1 MIEFSR
7 RDVLK
12 GPAAIAALVVTRT
25 EAQTAEPHPIVEF
38 VAKLKTETLR
48 AAAKPLNEHTTVV
61 DACVHADK
69 ILESEKDALKTILS
83 YVGELYNG
91 SRFSLTL
98 RAKLGVLFAGM
109 WVVKKVSPE
118 KDIPANMGEL
128 LSKAGA
134 HIESGKHIDCNPEK
148 LVVWEKTKNTLQS
161 QTAGILV
168 EIASLI
174 AKDTESK
181 DENVRMKARAAA
193 DAAMKLLEKAK

>member
-7 RDVLK
+7 RRVMK
-12 GPAAIAALVVTRT
+12 GAAITAAAAVVGN
-25 EAQTAEPHPIVEF
+25 EARAAEPHPIVEF

-48 AAAKPLNEHTTVV
+48 TIAKPLNEHTTVV

-69 ILESEKDALKTILS
+69 ILDSEKDALKTVLS

-98 RAKLGVLFAGM
+98 RGKLGVLFAGM

-128 LSKAGA
+128 LLKAGA

-148 LVVWEKTKNTLQS
+148 LMVWEKTKNTLQS
-161 QTAGILV
+161 QAAGILV
-168 EIASLI
+168 EIVGLI
-174 AKDTESK
+174 AKDTQSK
-181 DENVRMKARAAA
+181 DENIRLRAQAAA
-193 DAAMKLLEKAK
+193 DAVMKLYEKAK